1 MKKKIAI
8 LLTSVLLGTSLCTM
22 GAFAENKTYDVDKT
36 YEITGYDQ
44 KTSSG
49 GVFVYPNDTNK
60 TRVIGS
66 SEYNFRYSKILIFNK
81 FPPQFLVFIP
91 LFTSAYNLIATLAN
105 TSYNDTP

>member
-8 LLTSVLLGTSLCTM
+8 LLASILLGTSLCTM
-22 GAFAENKTYDVDKT
+22 GALAENETYDVDKT
-36 YEITGYDQ
+36 YEITGYDL

-81 FPPQFLVFIP
+81 DGV
-91 LFTSAYNLIATLAN
+91 LIEAGGDLLAN
-105 TSYNDTP
+105 ENGVNGS